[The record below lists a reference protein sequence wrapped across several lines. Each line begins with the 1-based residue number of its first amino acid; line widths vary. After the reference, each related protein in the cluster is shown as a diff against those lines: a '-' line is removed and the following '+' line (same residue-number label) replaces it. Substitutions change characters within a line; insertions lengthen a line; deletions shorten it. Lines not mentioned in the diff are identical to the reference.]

1 MFYLLFELLSTEA
14 ETVNN
19 AKWKKKKKKKEK
31 KMHSQLTVFH
41 TAIFLLLMLSM
52 CFAAREWQVTFE
64 LYLFKNNSV
73 L

>member
-1 MFYLLFELLSTEA
+1 
-14 ETVNN
+14 
-19 AKWKKKKKKKEK
+19 
-31 KMHSQLTVFH
+31 MHSQLTVFH